1 MIDRIKRSF
10 VINVD
15 TLKWMDSSTK
25 QAVIDKV
32 SAALATLESK

>member
-15 TLKWMDSSTK
+15 TLYWMDKNTK

-32 SAALATLESK
+32 SDVLATLE